1 MSILPIDSGRYG
13 TKEMKDIFEEDRKLN
28 YELIFESAVASAQ
41 AELSIIPKDAYKII
55 EEVVSSNKITVQR
68 VKELESISERMEYHN
83 GCKME
88 IRILLAVFS
97 PRR

>member
-1 MSILPIDSGRYG
+1 MPILPIDSGRYG

-41 AELSIIPKDAYKII
+41 AELQIIPKEASKNI

-68 VKELESISERMEYHN
+68 GKR
-83 GCKME
+83 
-88 IRILLAVFS
+88 IRKYK
-97 PRR
+97 

>member
-1 MSILPIDSGRYG
+1 MPILPIDSGRYG

-41 AELSIIPKDAYKII
+41 AELSIIPKNAYKNI

-68 VKELESISERMEYHN
+68 VKEWGNTNFNTLWLPWIWASS
-83 GCKME
+83 
-88 IRILLAVFS
+88 L
-97 PRR
+97 